1 MYIHNHVIENIPG
14 VAEICAAEEAWQEHE
29 SKNPNQAGK
38 SLNIEVVG
46 KPEPDPNDPFAF
58 CGEDD
63 LYDPMT
69 VEETKEYLAWWDT
82 SVALYKALQQTIADN
97 PYAQQAILLDL
108 TSRTKPT
115 EGSAR
120 AIKRLNAGD
129 DYRAV
134 LDEYEAD
141 PGKPIG
147 DI

>member
-1 MYIHNHVIENIPG
+1 MYIRNRIIESIPG
-14 VAEICAAEEAWQEHE
+14 VAEICAAEDALQEHAK
-29 SKNPNQAGK
+29 KNPNQAGK
-38 SLNIEVVG
+38 SLNVEVVG
-46 KPEPDPNDPFAF
+46 TPKYDPNDPFAF

-69 VEETKEYLAWWDT
+69 VEETKKCLAWEAE

-97 PYAQQAILLDL
+97 PYAQRAILLDL
-108 TSRTKPT
+108 ASRRMPT

-129 DYRAV
+129 DYKVV

-141 PGKPIG
+141 PGAPIG